1 MKRTIFFSVMLAALL
16 AGSLPAQEIVYLD
29 EFKAVFEKADRE
41 VTEYY
46 RTEGTEAARGSYPGT
61 SGATADRDSYPGP
74 PGRMEE

>member
-1 MKRTIFFSVMLAALL
+1 MKRTIVFSVMLAALL

-46 RTEGTEAARGSYPGT
+46 RTEGTIKNS
-61 SGATADRDSYPGP
+61 
-74 PGRMEE
+74 